1 MSPISASTDLVLCL
15 SIGFYEYSQPLKFV
29 YIPLGLQHMV
39 HWDQLQLVHSLKLV
53 HWVSV

>member
-15 SIGFYEYSQPLKFV
+15 SIGFYEYSQPLEFV

-53 HWVSV
+53 H